1 MNDRHLKYILEIAKQ
16 GSITAAAENLY
27 ISQPSLSSLLALV
40 EEELGARIFD
50 RSRVPLTLTHEG
62 EQYVEAAAKILGT
75 LRDLQAKI
83 NDMKESISG
92 RFNIDCGSQQ
102 SPFII
107 PRLLPVL
114 VKKYP
119 EVAFKFEESDL
130 AHREKFLLNGMLD
143 AALTT
148 GKINHANVECLPIS
162 KQEMLLFSPSDF
174 TPPELIYVPDREY
187 PCVDLS
193 LLPPKHFVL
202 MKKRHRIR
210 TKQDAILNGNSHV
223 PLTILET
230 DNLQTCAR
238 MVESGFFFTLLPHV
252 KPESDRIQANKYSF
266 KGDYRQTLYLCY
278 RKNTYHSRILDGV
291 ITTIVEILGDISA
304 EVPGTRL

>member
-27 ISQPSLSSLLALV
+27 ISQPSLSSLLAQV
-40 EEELGARIFD
+40 EEELGTRIFD
-50 RSRVPLTLTHEG
+50 RSRTPLALTHEG

-92 RFNIDCGSQQ
+92 RFNIDCGPRQ
-102 SPFII
+102 SPYVI
-107 PRLLPVL
+107 PQLLPVL

-119 EVAFKFEESDL
+119 EVEFKFEESDL

-143 AALTT
+143 IALTT
-148 GKINHANVECLPIS
+148 GKINHANVECVPVR
-162 KQEMLLFSPSDF
+162 KQEMLLLAPSDF
-174 TPPELIYVPDREY
+174 IPPELTPIPDRSY
-187 PCVDLS
+187 PCVDLG
-193 LLPPKHFVL
+193 LLTPKHFVL

-210 TKQDAILNGNSHV
+210 TMQDAVLNDSSYV

-230 DNLQTCAR
+230 DNFQTCIK
-238 MVESGFFFTLLPHV
+238 MVESGFSFTLLPYI
-252 KPESDRIQANKYSF
+252 KSESDKIQANRYSF

-278 RKNTYHSRILDGV
+278 RKYTYHSRIMDGV
-291 ITTIVEILGDISA
+291 INTTVELLGD
-304 EVPGTRL
+304 GL